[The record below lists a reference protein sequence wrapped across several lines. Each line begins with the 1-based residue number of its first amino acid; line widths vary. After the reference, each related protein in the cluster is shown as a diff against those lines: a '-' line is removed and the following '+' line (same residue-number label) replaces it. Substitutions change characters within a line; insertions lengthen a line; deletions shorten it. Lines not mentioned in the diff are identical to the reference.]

1 MKYWKVTS
9 RKSSSLSGGGDKWE
23 GGKGEW
29 EGEGREERRGKGRY
43 RRDGGKKRGR
53 KKKEGKTERGK
64 GVGERK
70 RMQKEMDGCWPCSH
84 RLLLGP
90 RLVLVQCSL
99 VARLSLLPGN
109 EAKYSGSSILCV
121 PILINV

>member
-1 MKYWKVTS
+1 M
-9 RKSSSLSGGGDKWE
+9 
-23 GGKGEW
+23 KGEKK
-29 EGEGREERRGKGRY
+29 GEEREDTGGMEERREG
-43 RRDGGKKRGR
+43 GR
-53 KKKEGKTERGK
+53 KGETE
-64 GVGERK
+64 

-84 RLLLGP
+84 KLLLGP